1 MLSCDAESR
10 PELPVVCSYPISPR
24 FHFLFL
30 VAASCLAL
38 PAQTVAAT
46 LFGNV
51 YSESSNQRI
60 AHASVR
66 LCDAGGTRLQDSMTN
81 DSGSFVFAEIPTGTY
96 IVKVAAS
103 GYIPSDTEVS
113 VDFGTGHGVTI
124 FLRPEGRKPGHAAGA
139 AAISEHELSM
149 PEGARKNME
158 AGQKKLYADKNP
170 EAAVHD
176 FQAAVAKAPDYYEAF
191 YQMGL
196 AYLALQ
202 NSPEAEKSL
211 QAAVNLSQEKFADAD
226 LALAS
231 LWLTRHDSTHG
242 EPLLLHGLDLKPD
255 SWSGYFQLG
264 KLELYRNHLDAALRA
279 AEKAQSLA
287 PDQAMTY
294 RLLSLIHMRQKNDS
308 ATLADLDAYLRLD
321 PDSPEAVT
329 AKKIRSDVQQR
340 MSAATSPTPE
350 NSKPQ

>member
-1 MLSCDAESR
+1 MYRSLRISNR
-10 PELPVVCSYPISPR
+10 LPLLI
-24 FHFLFL
+24 LAL
-30 VAASCLAL
+30 GLAL
-38 PAQTVAAT
+38 PTPILAAT
-46 LFGNV
+46 LSGVV
-51 YSESSNQRI
+51 YSEASNQRI
-60 AHASVR
+60 SHAPVR
-66 LCDAGGTRLQDSMTN
+66 LCDAGGTRLQDSITN
-81 DSGSFVFAEIPTGTY
+81 DSGSFVFAGIPTGTY

-103 GYIPSDTEVS
+103 GYVPSDTEVT

-124 FLRPEGRKPGHAAGA
+124 FLRPENRKSSSTLGT

-149 PEGARKNME
+149 PEAARKSME
-158 AGQKKLYADKNP
+158 AGQKKLYAEKNP
-170 EAAVHD
+170 EAALHE
-176 FQAAVAKAPDYYEAF
+176 FQGAIAKAPDYYEAF

-202 NSPEAEKSL
+202 NSQDAEKSL
-211 QAAVNLSQEKFADAD
+211 QTAVNLSRETFADAD

-231 LWLTRHDSTHG
+231 LWLARHDSARG

-279 AEKAQSLA
+279 AGKAQSLA

-321 PDSPEAVT
+321 PDSPEALT
-329 AKKIRSDVQQR
+329 AKKIRADVQQR
-340 MSAATSPTPE
+340 MSVATSPTPE